1 MLSWILPGCFVL
13 LFFVYIRISQNSIDT
28 EMKIFAFAFF
38 LYAAAVCSAQTE
50 GIVKSVDSAPIYYR
64 TFGSGQ
70 PLLII
75 NGGPGMNSNGFENLA
90 RKLSDHYKT
99 IIYDQRGTGKSVL
112 PVLDST
118 TVTMDL
124 MIDDIE
130 SLRKFF
136 KLDKW
141 SILGQSFGGMLAS
154 YYATKYPEHIDKMIL
169 SSSGGIDLGLL
180 SYINDAITS
189 KLSSAEK
196 DSLKYWNDKLNAGD
210 TTFAV
215 RLGRGR
221 ALAPA
226 YLQDR
231 KYIPVLANRLTQG
244 NAAING
250 LIWADLQRINYDC
263 TEKLKLF
270 DRPVLIIQGKE
281 DIINAETS
289 ERAHKVLKNSKF
301 ILMDHCGHYG
311 WLDNEEVYF
320 KEINSL
326 MISG

>member
-1 MLSWILPGCFVL
+1 
-13 LFFVYIRISQNSIDT
+13 
-28 EMKIFAFAFF
+28 MKIFTLSCF
-38 LYAAAVCSAQTE
+38 LFISAVCAAQNE
-50 GIVKSVDSAPIYYR
+50 GFVKSIDGAPIYYR
-64 TFGSGQ
+64 TFGSGH

-90 RKLSDHYKT
+90 RKLSEHYKT

-118 TVTMDL
+118 TITMDL
-124 MIDDIE
+124 MIADME

-136 KLDKW
+136 ELDNW
-141 SILGQSFGGMLAS
+141 SILGHSFGGMVAS
-154 YYATKYPEHIDKMIL
+154 YYTTKYPEHIDKMIL

-180 SYINDAITS
+180 SYVNEAISS
-189 KLSSAEK
+189 KLSTTEK
-196 DSLKYWNDKLNAGD
+196 DSLKYWNDKLNGGD
-210 TTFAV
+210 TTFMA

-231 KYIPVLANRLTQG
+231 KYIPVLALRLTQG
-244 NAAING
+244 NGDING

-263 TEKLKLF
+263 TEKLKSF
-270 DRPVLIIQGKE
+270 DRPVLIIQGKQ
-281 DIINAETS
+281 DIINADTA
-289 ERAHKVLKNSKF
+289 ERAHKVLKNSRMV
-301 ILMDHCGHYG
+301 LMDHCGHYG

-320 KEINSL
+320 KEVNSFL
-326 MISG
+326 TSE

>member
-1 MLSWILPGCFVL
+1 
-13 LFFVYIRISQNSIDT
+13 
-28 EMKIFAFAFF
+28 MKIFAFACF
-38 LYAAAVCSAQTE
+38 LFVSSVCTAQTE
-50 GIVKSVDSAPIYYR
+50 GFVKSIDAAPIYYR

-112 PVLDST
+112 PTLDST
-118 TVTMDL
+118 TITMDL
-124 MIDDIE
+124 MIADIE

-141 SILGQSFGGMLAS
+141 FILGHSFGGMVAS

-180 SYINDAITS
+180 SYVNDVISS
-189 KLSSAEK
+189 KLSAEEK
-196 DSLKYWNDKLNAGD
+196 DSLHYWNDKLNAGD
-210 TTFAV
+210 TTFAA

-231 KYIPVLANRLTQG
+231 KFIPVLALRLTQG
-244 NAAING
+244 NGDING
-250 LIWADLQRINYDC
+250 LIWGDLQRINYDC
-263 TEKLKLF
+263 TEKLKTF
-270 DRPVLIIQGKE
+270 DKPVLIIQGKQ
-281 DIINAETS
+281 DIINADTA
-289 ERAHKVLKNSKF
+289 ERAHKVLKNSK
-301 ILMDHCGHYG
+301 IVLMDHCGHYG

-320 KEINSL
+320 REINSFL
-326 MISG
+326 TSK